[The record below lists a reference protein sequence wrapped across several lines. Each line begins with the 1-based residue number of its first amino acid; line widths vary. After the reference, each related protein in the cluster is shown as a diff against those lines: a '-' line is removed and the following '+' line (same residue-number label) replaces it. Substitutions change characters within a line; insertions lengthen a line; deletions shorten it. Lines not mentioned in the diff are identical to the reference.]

1 MKAVHFGAGN
11 IGRGFIGLLLRQS
24 NFELCFA
31 DVSDVLI
38 DELKRRNAY
47 SVEEM
52 SEVSN
57 VIEVSG
63 VNALHSV
70 KDSNELFQT
79 LLEANLITTAVGP
92 NVLPIIAKTIL
103 PILKKKVETKNTK
116 YLNIVACENTIGGSD
131 QIKAALWDQLTD
143 EEKSFIS
150 ETVGFPNSAVD
161 RIVPN
166 QKNDD
171 VLWVKVEPFYEWV
184 IDQNEIKGELNITGA
199 HFVDNLEAYIERK
212 LFTVNTGHASCA
224 YAAYAKGYTTIL
236 EAISDPEIEQH
247 VQAVLAETGALMIKK
262 HGFDAK
268 EHAAYI
274 EKTIKRFKN
283 PAIIDEVVR
292 VARSPMRKLSRQDRF
307 IRPLV
312 ECIENDLSTSALVKA
327 IHSVLEFDYVEDS
340 EAVQVQTLKKELTC
354 VEFYEKVSGLD
365 KTSKANQL
373 LCKS

>member
-24 NFELCFA
+24 NFDLCFA

-38 DELKRRNAY
+38 DELKRRNSY

-52 SEVSN
+52 SDISN

-63 VNALHSV
+63 VSALHSL
-70 KDSNELFQT
+70 KDSQELFQT
-79 LLEANLITTAVGP
+79 LSEANLVTTAVGP
-92 NVLPIIAKTIL
+92 NVLPIIAKTL
-103 PILKKKVETKNTK
+103 VPVLKKKVETNNTK
-116 YLNIVACENTIGGSD
+116 FLNIVACENTIGGSD
-131 QIKAALWDQLTD
+131 QIKNALWDQLT
-143 EEKSFIS
+143 EAEQKFVS
-150 ETVGFPNSAVD
+150 TYVGFPNSAVD

-184 IDQNEIKGELNITGA
+184 IDQTQIKGDLPIKGA
-199 HFVDNLEAYIERK
+199 HFVENLEAYIERK

-236 EAISDPEIEQH
+236 EAISDKDIEEH
-247 VQAVLAETGALMIKK
+247 VKAVLSETGALMVKK
-262 HGFDAK
+262 HGFDAN

-292 VARSPMRKLSRQDRF
+292 VGRSPMRKLSRQDRF

-312 ECIENDLSTSALVKA
+312 ECIENDLKTDALVNA
-327 IHSVLEFDYVEDS
+327 IHSVLSFDYAEDA
-340 EAVQVQTLKKELTC
+340 EAMQLQALKKELNC
-354 VEFYEKVSGLD
+354 SEFYEKVSGLES
-365 KTSKANQL
+365 TSKANQL

>member
-24 NFELCFA
+24 NFDLTFA

-47 SVEEM
+47 TVEEM
-52 SEVSN
+52 SETRN

-70 KDSNELFQT
+70 KDSQELFQT
-79 LLEANLITTAVGP
+79 LLEVDLVTTAVGP
-92 NVLPIIAKTIL
+92 NVLPIIAKTLL
-103 PILKKKVETKNTK
+103 PVLKKKFEDKNTK
-116 YLNIVACENTIGGSD
+116 LLNIVACENTIGGSD
-131 QIKAALWDQLTD
+131 QIKAALWDQLNDD
-143 EEKSFIS
+143 EKNFVSKY
-150 ETVGFPNSAVD
+150 VGFPNSAVD

-171 VLWVKVEPFYEWV
+171 PLWVKVEPFYEWV
-184 IDQNEIKGELNITGA
+184 IDQSEIKGDLAIKGA
-199 HFVDNLEAYIERK
+199 NFVSNLEAYIERK

-224 YAAYAKGYTTIL
+224 YAAYQKGYQTIL
-236 EAISDPEIEQH
+236 EAISDPEIETH
-247 VQAVLAETGALMIKK
+247 VRNVLNETGALMVKK
-262 HGFDAK
+262 HKFDALD
-268 EHAAYI
+268 HAAYI
-274 EKTIKRFKN
+274 DKTIKRFKN

-312 ECIENDLSTSALVKA
+312 ECIDYQLKTDGLVKA
-327 IHSVLEFDYVEDS
+327 IHSVLDFDYLEDT
-340 EAVQVQTLKKELTC
+340 EAVQVQNLKKELSKAN
-354 VEFYEKVSGLD
+354 FYLQVSGLEKD
-365 KTSKANQL
+365 SEASKL
-373 LCKS
+373 LCA